1 MGDFMYENAVLAIK
15 VAIDQGIKLS
25 IIKRGLKKLNI
36 PGRMQEIKSGKLRK
50 YLPNST
56 LVFADGAHN
65 SLSSKSVC
73 AALVNKYKNKDLY
86 AIISMISSKDPASF
100 LKPFKNFKK
109 VFFVDMKQSN
119 IYPK

>member
-15 VAIDQGIKLS
+15 IAIDQGIKLS
-25 IIKRGLKKLNI
+25 IIKRGLKKINI

-73 AALVNKYKNKDLY
+73 AALVNKYKNKIFTQL
-86 AIISMISSKDPASF
+86 F
-100 LKPFKNFKK
+100 L
-109 VFFVDMKQSN
+109 
-119 IYPK
+119 